1 MFNLTINSTN
11 VANSLNNMYQYQ
23 FKNGAFEVPANAE
36 MMITSFQIPYSWYN
50 ITTRYNNNS
59 FKMYWASPTVNSITL
74 TNGGSGYT
82 SAPTVVFTA
91 TNTTVASITVTAGG
105 SGYTSAPTVVFTGG
119 GGSGAVATAVLTGAI
134 VTSITVTN
142 IGTGYTSAPTI
153 SFTGGGVGT
162 GATAT
167 AVLASPVNSV
177 ASITVGAGGTGYTSA
192 PVVGFSGGGGTGAAA
207 TAVITAG
214 VITSI
219 IVTNV
224 GAGYTSIPTVAFT
237 GGGGASATATAVLGT
252 NATATAVLTGTSVTS
267 LTLTGFGTGYTGSP
281 TISFTGGGVGTGVTA
296 TASAYKPFTLTLD
309 DGFYTVN
316 ALNAR
321 IQQFCIEN
329 GMYLTDGSGNNV
341 YYLSITP
348 NSTAYA
354 NQIITKVVPTSGTGY
369 TVPTGFAGYPGSSRP
384 PYVEILSNNFG
395 KYLGFTVGSYGK
407 DAIANYNV
415 LSNLIPQGS
424 TVNSLLVKCSLVNN
438 GCSNQ
443 SDIIDAFAIGGT
455 TNGGTFGNN
464 LNYTNNIEKWVRISE
479 GRYNNFIVTITDQ
492 NNNEIS
498 ILDNNL
504 LINFLIRVK

>member
-59 FKMYWASPTVNSITL
+59 FKIYWPSSIVNSITL

-82 SAPTVVFTA
+82 AVPTVVFTGANTTIA
-91 TNTTVASITVTAGG
+91 TATAVLTPTSVASLTVTAGGTGYTSVPTVVFSSGSAAATAVLTATTVASISVSAGG
-105 SGYTSAPTVVFTGG
+105 TGYTSAPTVVFTGG
-119 GGSGAVATAVLTGAI
+119 GGTLASGTAVLTAGVVTSVTITNVGSGYKTLPIISFTGGGGTGALGTSVLTATSIASITVTNGGSGYTSVPTISFTGGAGSGTTATAVLTPTSVASLTI
-134 VTSITVTN
+134 VGG
-142 IGTGYTSAPTI
+142 GTGYAAGPTI
-153 SFTGGGVGT
+153 SFTGGGG
-162 GATAT
+162 
-167 AVLASPVNSV
+167 S
-177 ASITVGAGGTGYTSA
+177 
-192 PVVGFSGGGGTGAAA
+192 GAAA
-207 TAVITAG
+207 T
-214 VITSI
+214 
-219 IVTNV
+219 
-224 GAGYTSIPTVAFT
+224 
-237 GGGGASATATAVLGT
+237 
-252 NATATAVLTGTSVTS
+252 TS
-267 LTLTGFGTGYTGSP
+267 L
-281 TISFTGGGVGTGVTA
+281 
-296 TASAYKPFTLTLD
+296 YKPFTLTLD

-341 YYLSITP
+341 YYLSVSP

-354 NQIITKVVPTSGTGY
+354 NQIITKLVPLVVTGF
-369 TVPTGFAGYPGSSRP
+369 TQPSNFAGYATTTART

-395 KYLGFTVGSYGK
+395 KYLGFTAGNYGK
-407 DAIANYNV
+407 DQIANYNV
-415 LSNLIPQGS
+415 LSNLIPQGT
-424 TVNSLLVKCSLVNN
+424 TVNTLLVKCSLVHN

-443 SDIIDAFAIGGT
+443 SDILDAFAIGGSS
-455 TNGGTFGNN
+455 GGTFGGN

-479 GRYNNFIVTITDQ
+479 GRYNNFIVTIVDQ